1 MLALL
6 LGNAFLVGK
15 GNCLDDGI
23 DIVVESSFG
32 DDNDDI
38 IIVLGVLIN
47 VLDQVNSLALAYIV
61 LRSLLIGTKNLHGGR
76 PLDLILLGEVTVGH
90 DINSTEFNFFVS
102 EGWIASSQFVLSVE
116 GFAVGAPVSIESD
129 DPGVFI
135 IVHDLLLEVTACQR
149 GDVITSEERVYL
161 GRDERERGEKL
172 HIESVRIR
180 V

>member
-61 LRSLLIGTKNLHGGR
+61 LRSLLIGTKNLHGG
-76 PLDLILLGEVTVGH
+76 
-90 DINSTEFNFFVS
+90 
-102 EGWIASSQFVLSVE
+102 
-116 GFAVGAPVSIESD
+116 
-129 DPGVFI
+129 
-135 IVHDLLLEVTACQR
+135 
-149 GDVITSEERVYL
+149 
-161 GRDERERGEKL
+161 
-172 HIESVRIR
+172 
-180 V
+180 